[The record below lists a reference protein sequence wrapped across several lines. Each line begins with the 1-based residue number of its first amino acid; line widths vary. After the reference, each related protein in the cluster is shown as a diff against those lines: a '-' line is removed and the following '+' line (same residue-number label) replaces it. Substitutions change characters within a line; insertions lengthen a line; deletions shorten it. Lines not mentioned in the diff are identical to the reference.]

1 MRKVILTKIKEAM
14 YKNLSLDNFTTL
26 LVVISFLFM
35 GSMPTMAQNE
45 DDENTKKWN
54 FVAAPYL
61 LLPTMQGNVAINDIP
76 IEVDA
81 SPGDIFNVLEG
92 GLMLFFEASNSKW
105 AVNMD
110 ILYMKLGEAGTTPI
124 LGRTAELEIKQL
136 GLTFN
141 GLYRVAPWAE
151 VGIGGRFNS
160 IEQSA
165 EIAGVGNTP
174 GDILPGRFVSMKET
188 WFDPLLVA
196 RVMTR
201 FDGSQWRLGMLA
213 DIGGFGVGSD
223 LAWQI
228 NPFVGYQFSKL
239 FEIDLAY
246 RWLSMDYESGADSNY
261 FKYDMLISGPEI
273 GFLFHF

>member
-1 MRKVILTKIKEAM
+1 MGIVALNNKEETKGK
-14 YKNLSLDNFTTL
+14 YKFDTHFTMLAFFIGFL
-26 LVVISFLFM
+26 LINNVSIR
-35 GSMPTMAQNE
+35 AQNQE
-45 DDENTKKWN
+45 DESTKKWN

-81 SPGDIFNVLEG
+81 STGDIFNVLEG
-92 GLMLFFEASNSKW
+92 GFMLFFEASNSKW

-110 ILYMKLGEAGTTPI
+110 ILYMKLGETGETPI
-124 LGRTAELEIKQL
+124 LGRAAELEIKQL

-165 EIAGVGNTP
+165 EIAP
-174 GDILPGRFVSMKET
+174 GEIALPGRFVSMKET

-246 RWLSMDYESGADSNY
+246 RWLSMDYESGTDISY

>member
-1 MRKVILTKIKEAM
+1 MRKAVLNNKEERNGKLMFYNHFMMLTVFIG
-14 YKNLSLDNFTTL
+14 
-26 LVVISFLFM
+26 FLFM
-35 GSMPTMAQNE
+35 NTISIRAQNQ

-81 SPGDIFNVLEG
+81 STGDIFNVLEG
-92 GLMLFFEASNSKW
+92 GFMLFFEASNSKW

-110 ILYMKLGEAGTTPI
+110 ILYMKLGETGETPI

-174 GDILPGRFVSMKET
+174 GDILPGRFVSMEQN
-188 WFDPLLVA
+188 WFDPLIVA

>member
-1 MRKVILTKIKEAM
+1 MREIQQETEQLSVRSKSFRKIIALAM
-14 YKNLSLDNFTTL
+14 LIAFL
-26 LVVISFLFM
+26 LIGVTPII
-35 GSMPTMAQNE
+35 AQDQ
-45 DDENTKKWN
+45 DDENAKEWN
-54 FVAAPYL
+54 FTAAPYL
-61 LLPTMQGNVAINDIP
+61 IIPSMNGNVAINGIP
-76 IEVDA
+76 IDVSA
-81 SPGDIFNVLEG
+81 SPDDIFSNLKG
-92 GLMLFFEASNSKW
+92 GFMFFFEASNSKW

-110 ILYMKLGEAGTTPI
+110 ILYMKLGETGETP
-124 LGRTAELEIKQL
+124 LLSRKAELEVKQL

-160 IEQSA
+160 IDQTA
-165 EIAGVGNTP
+165 EIAP
-174 GDILPGRFVSMKET
+174 GEYVLPGSKFSMTQT

-213 DIGGFGVGSD
+213 DIGGFGIGSD

-228 NPFVGYQFSKL
+228 NPFVGYQFTKL

-246 RWLSMDYESGADSNY
+246 RWLSMDYETGSGTDQ
-261 FKYDMLISGPEI
+261 FVYDMVISGPEI
-273 GFLFHF
+273 GLLFHF

>member
-1 MRKVILTKIKEAM
+1 MRKLV
-14 YKNLSLDNFTTL
+14 LDNCEETKDKSMLNYNFTML
-26 LVVISFLFM
+26 AVFIVFFFISITSIR
-35 GSMPTMAQNE
+35 GQNQN
-45 DDENTKKWN
+45 DEKTKKWN

-61 LLPTMQGNVAINDIP
+61 LLPTMNGNVAINDIP

-81 SPGDIFNVLEG
+81 STGDIFNVLEG
-92 GLMLFFEASNSKW
+92 GFMLFFEASNSKW

-110 ILYMKLGEAGTTPI
+110 VLYMKLGETGETPI
-124 LGRTAELEIKQL
+124 LGRVAELEIKQL

-165 EIAGVGNTP
+165 DIAPGEIV
-174 GDILPGRFVSMKET
+174 LPGRFISMKET

-196 RVMTR
+196 RFMTR

-246 RWLSMDYESGADSNY
+246 RWLSMDYESGTNSSQ

>member
-1 MRKVILTKIKEAM
+1 MRKVELSNRNVIKGKYMLFNNFAFLAILIG
-14 YKNLSLDNFTTL
+14 
-26 LVVISFLFM
+26 FLFI
-35 GSMPTMAQNE
+35 SVNPTMAQNQ
-45 DDENTKKWN
+45 DDEKVKKWN

-61 LLPTMQGNVAINDIP
+61 LLPSMQGNVAINDIA

-92 GLMLFFEASNSKW
+92 GFMLFFEASNSKW

-124 LGRTAELEIKQL
+124 LGRAADLEIKQL

-151 VGIGGRFNS
+151 IGIGGRFNS
-160 IEQSA
+160 IKQSA
-165 EIAGVGNTP
+165 EIAGIGNTP
-174 GDILPGRFVSMKET
+174 GDMLPGMEVSIEQT

-213 DIGGFGVGSD
+213 DIGGFGIGSD

-246 RWLSMDYESGADSNY
+246 RWLSMDYESGADTDY
-261 FKYDMLISGPEI
+261 FLYDMVISGPEI

>member
-1 MRKVILTKIKEAM
+1 MRKMELKHRQETMGKK
-14 YKNLSLDNFTTL
+14 LSLNIFL
-26 LVVISFLFM
+26 MLAILIGFLFN
-35 GSMPTMAQNE
+35 GVTPIMAQNQ
-45 DDENTKKWN
+45 DDNNTKEWN
-54 FVAAPYL
+54 FTAAPYL
-61 LLPTMQGNVAINDIP
+61 IIPSMNGNVAINGIP
-76 IEVDA
+76 IDVSA
-81 SPGDIFNVLEG
+81 SPDDIFSNLNG
-92 GLMLFFEASNSKW
+92 GFMFFFEASNSKW

-110 ILYMKLGEAGTTPI
+110 ILYMKLGETGETPL
-124 LGRTAELEIKQL
+124 LGRKAELELKQL
-136 GLTFN
+136 GLTVN

-160 IEQSA
+160 IDQTA
-165 EIAGVGNTP
+165 EIAE
-174 GDILPGRFVSMKET
+174 GDIILPGTKFSMTQT

-228 NPFVGYQFSKL
+228 NPFVGYQFSDL

-246 RWLSMDYESGADSNY
+246 RWLSMDYETGTGTDK
-261 FKYDMLISGPEI
+261 FVYDMLISGPEI
-273 GFLFHF
+273 GLLFHF